1 MRVITRLVTLVAVL
15 GALGVAMA
23 QPPASL
29 RIMAPAAPGGG
40 WDGTSRA
47 MQTALQEA
55 GIVSNVEVFNVP
67 GAGGTIGL
75 AQLATTESGQEDILM
90 TTGLVMVRAI
100 LSHDAPA
107 PPANTTPLARR
118 PAEYQA

>member
-1 MRVITRLVTLVAVL
+1 
-15 GALGVAMA
+15 
-23 QPPASL
+23 
-29 RIMAPAAPGGG
+29 
-40 WDGTSRA
+40 

-90 TTGLVMVRAI
+90 MMGLVMVGAI
-100 LSHDAPA
+100 LSNDAPVTL
-107 PPANTTPLARR
+107 ANTTPITRLT
-118 PAEYQA
+118 AEYKLIVVPANSPHQTLQDLIDAFR